1 MKEFG
6 LSKSEVIRS
15 KKDFELI
22 FEAGKT
28 VFSANGI
35 LKATY
40 IILDEELSSNV
51 KVAFGVY
58 KKAGKAFW
66 RNRVKRLLRE
76 SFRLNKHSILTK
88 ANSLKKTVLI
98 VFQLNRLN
106 RKYNKNVVLQDIMP
120 EVIDLL
126 KKIESDIK

>member
-6 LSKSEVIRS
+6 LSTSEVIRS

-22 FEAGKT
+22 FEAGK
-28 VFSANGI
+28 
-35 LKATY
+35 
-40 IILDEELSSNV
+40 ILDEELSSNV

>member
-1 MKEFG
+1 MKKFG
-6 LSKSEVIRS
+6 LSKSEIIKS
-15 KKDFELI
+15 KKQFELI

-28 VFSANGI
+28 VISANGI

-40 IILDEELSSNV
+40 IILDEKFSSNV

-58 KKAGKAFW
+58 RKAGNAVW

-76 SFRLNKHSILTK
+76 SYRLNKHEINQV
-88 ANSLKKTVLI
+88 AASLNKTLLL

-106 RKYNKNVVLQDIMP
+106 KKYNRTVRLKEIMP

-126 KKIESDIK
+126 KKIESDFR

>member
-22 FEAGKT
+22 FEAGNT

-106 RKYNKNVVLQDIMP
+106 RKYNKNVVLHDIMP

>member
-1 MKEFG
+1 MKKFG
-6 LSKSEVIRS
+6 LSKSEII
-15 KKDFELI
+15 KKKKEFELI
-22 FEAGKT
+22 FEAGKI
-28 VFSANGI
+28 VYSAKSI

-40 IILDEELSSNV
+40 IILDEDDSSNV

-76 SFRLNKHSILTK
+76 SFRLNKHSILSK
-88 ANSLKKTVLI
+88 ANSLKKNVLI
-98 VFQLNRLN
+98 VLQLNRLN
-106 RKYNKNVVLQDIMP
+106 RRYNKNVTLNDVMP